1 MVRRL
6 SGVSSVKKLL
16 VAAAVA
22 ACAISTAAQ
31 ASTIFAQDF
40 SAGLTANEG
49 VGGEFGVHNGTV
61 GNAGWYSNNAYS
73 YYDLSLDLTSVEDA
87 FLAIDYDIELE
98 SFHDRFNVL
107 ASTGAFA
114 PPAGLLTP
122 ISGMSYTTVNATAYT
137 WLTGQTAI
145 SEDASG
151 RAVFDLASFAG
162 QTVNLRFQ
170 FQTDYSVTGRGVNLD
185 NVLVTGERITSAV
198 PEPATWAMM
207 LVGFFGAGS
216 ALRRARRTGIA
227 ALA

>member
-1 MVRRL
+1 MKR
-6 SGVSSVKKLL
+6 LL

-31 ASTIFAQDF
+31 ASTIYAQDF
-40 SAGLTANEG
+40 SGGLNANES

-61 GNAGWYSNNAYS
+61 GNAGWYSNYAYS
-73 YYDLSLDLTSVEDA
+73 YYDLSLDLTAVEDA

-122 ISGMSYTTVNATAYT
+122 ISGMTYTTVDATSYT
-137 WLTGQTAI
+137 WNLGQTGI

-207 LVGFFGAGS
+207 IVGFFGAGS
-216 ALRRARRTGIA
+216 ALRRARQA
-227 ALA
+227 AVTATLA